1 MSQFLVSDVKTVLV
15 LLFWANLTVL
25 CLLVSYLFH
34 LKDERNRKA
43 LRQFTLARIAQTV
56 AWCLFIVIS
65 PKPGVKSMLLGLA
78 ALFGGLYIETRTLF
92 FLSVTPRR
100 FVRRFV
106 DTLAAVG
113 VIGLLFSY
121 VLFCKNE
128 ERILLIGLLAFLVIL
143 LPGPISMLRVR
154 LSPLQTAIGL
164 GYGVLILFMI
174 LGAAQMVFPGLP
186 RFISPWLVTDLVKIL
201 FMEVTMIGGMGILL
215 LTKQDADRRI
225 VELAFRDTLTGLHNR
240 RYFMEEARNS
250 FRDAL
255 REKREIG
262 MAFLDIDHFKAIN
275 DSFGHHFGDTVLRD
289 FASVLRLNLR
299 PLDRSC
305 RYGGEEFLLLLPGA
319 GREAAAA
326 TVARILDLARRSRFT
341 SHPDFSYTVSAGIYV
356 GIPGRDSVDELLR
369 VIDCADTALYAAK
382 GAGRDRFVV
391 FENANAT

>member
-1 MSQFLVSDVKTVLV
+1 MSQFFVSDIRTVLV

-25 CLLVSYLFH
+25 CLLVSYVFH
-34 LKDERNRKA
+34 LKDERNRKV

-65 PKPGVKSMLLGLA
+65 PKPGMKAMLLGLA

-106 DTLAAVG
+106 DSLAAAG
-113 VIGLLFSY
+113 VLGLLFSY
-121 VLFCKNE
+121 VFLAKNDG
-128 ERILLIGLLAFLVIL
+128 RILLIGLLAFLVIL
-143 LPGPISMLRVR
+143 LPGPISLLRVR

-164 GYGVLILFMI
+164 GYGVLILVMI
-174 LGAAQMVFPGLP
+174 MGAAQLVFPGLP
-186 RFISPWLVTDLVKIL
+186 RFISPWLLSDLVKIL
-201 FMEVTMIGGMGILL
+201 FVEVTMIGGMGILL

-225 VELAFRDTLTGLHNR
+225 VELAFRDPLTGLHNR
-240 RYFMEEARNS
+240 RYFMEEARNT

-255 REKREIG
+255 REKREMG
-262 MAFLDIDHFKAIN
+262 MVFLDIDHFKEIN
-275 DSFGHHFGDTVLRD
+275 DTFGHHFGDTVLRD

-319 GREAAAA
+319 GREASAA
-326 TVARILDLARRSRFT
+326 TVGRILELVRQSRF
-341 SHPDFSYTVSAGIYV
+341 SAHPTFSYTVSAGIHV
-356 GIPGRDSVDELLR
+356 GVPGRDSVDELLR
-369 VIDCADTALYAAK
+369 VIDCADTALYTAK
-382 GAGRDRFVV
+382 GAGRDRFIF
-391 FENANAT
+391 FENANAP